1 MKRRRSTT
9 TNDSRSASLM
19 ALALILLAFAGWR
32 LYEWNLARRVNAY
45 LDQLRPL
52 AVDYGAQFKP
62 MTEATAEVNAPLIAG
77 LEATRAALR
86 EHY

>member
-32 LYEWNLARRVNAY
+32 LYEWNLARRMNVY

-62 MTEATAEVNAPLIAG
+62 MTEVNAPLIAG
-77 LEATRAALR
+77 LETTRAALR